1 MPSAALTISDTSIM
15 VVRGLRLSMRNVDGL
30 VSGIAL
36 PVMLMLVFVFL
47 FGGAIETGTE
57 YVDYVVPGVIVLC
70 AAFGAATTAVSVSA
84 DMTNGVM
91 DRFRSMA
98 IAPSSVLAGHVVA
111 SLARNLVS
119 AVLVIGV
126 AILIGFRPSAG
137 PTEWL
142 ATAGLL
148 ILFITAMS
156 WFAATVGLLARSPE
170 AASGVS
176 FFAMF
181 LPYLSSAF
189 VPIETMPAWLRP
201 IAEHQPITPLIES
214 VRALLTGGDASAGL
228 LAVAWWAAIGVAFLG
243 IASWLFARSTART

>member
-1 MPSAALTISDTSIM
+1 MPSATLAISDTAIM

-47 FGGAIETGTE
+47 FGGAIETGTQ

-70 AAFGAATTAVSVSA
+70 AAFGSATTAVSVSA

-119 AVLVIGV
+119 AILVIGV
-126 AILIGFRPSAG
+126 AVLIGFRPSAG
-137 PTEWL
+137 PVEWL

-148 ILFITAMS
+148 TLFIAAMS

-170 AASGVS
+170 AASGAS

-201 IAEHQPITPLIES
+201 LAEHQPITPLIES
-214 VRALLTGGDASAGL
+214 VRALLTGGDASAGP
-228 LAVAWWAAIGVAFLG
+228 LAVAWWAAIGVAFLVL
-243 IASWLFARSTART
+243 ASWLFARRSAKG